1 MGAPAPDAAGRCW
14 CLAGVVMSDNLC
26 VKCDERGGIRIDY
39 GDDPLCEDCRQREA
53 EAATE
58 RAIEDYHG
66 SASPQTAHEHYA
78 AAAWLSR
85 SQR

>member
-1 MGAPAPDAAGRCW
+1 
-14 CLAGVVMSDNLC
+14 MSDNLC
-26 VKCDERGGIRIDY
+26 VKCDERGDVRIGTSDH
-39 GDDPLCEDCRQREA
+39 GDDPLCGDCRQRDA